1 MVPAFRRG
9 RNLKIQCIRKV
20 FTALHFFHMLLCYSL
35 IPKCIKFIIFL
46 KILQTIP
53 HNDNVKEDC
62 LKSLQIY
69 KKNKI
74 KKNHIYRFTAFAQY
88 FVEAPLASITVS
100 NIFGYDATSFD
111 HHHLAIICHSSPC
124 LFTSQTLSGWMGQMH
139 IFRFLQKYLIGFNPR
154 LWLGHSRTFTEL
166 SISHSCCVF
175 RFIVLLEGEP
185 SAQFEVLNSLD
196 MLFIK
201 TIPIFWCIEL
211 FFYSDESLSPTEGK
225 QPHSVRLLP
234 AHCTFTLQVMSR
246 AGFLQT

>member
-1 MVPAFRRG
+1 MR
-9 RNLKIQCIRKV
+9 Q
-20 FTALHFFHMLLCYSL
+20 ALIIIIWQLSAILL
-35 IPKCIKFIIFL
+35 
-46 KILQTIP
+46 
-53 HNDNVKEDC
+53 
-62 LKSLQIY
+62 
-69 KKNKI
+69 
-74 KKNHIYRFTAFAQY
+74 
-88 FVEAPLASITVS
+88 LAS
-100 NIFGYDATSFD
+100 
-111 HHHLAIICHSSPC
+111 SP
-124 LFTSQTLSGWMGQMH
+124 LKTMSGWMGQMH

-246 AGFLQT
+246 AGFLQTWCLELRFSQSESPLVFCIFQVGFHVSSLRRDWVWPHRHKAQIGAVYIVSPIYILYMIMELN